1 VKQSGMRGVRKTMS
15 GTRMRSLL
23 WATPLCLTLGCY
35 GGADDAVEEV
45 DEPEEPAATPE
56 LQGPGSCNETID
68 VFRKEVWAPFMSTQ
82 CFGCHSPGGAARHTK
97 FVLQAHDVPGYMEAN
112 LATVANIARLEIE
125 GESLLLLK
133 PTGQVEHGGGTQLTV
148 DDERYEAL
156 RDLIPHLE
164 KPVHCADETD
174 VKAFFAGVEELD
186 RVDTLRRATF
196 ALAGRY
202 PTPDEEE
209 AVDQGGGEAFDEVLR
224 AVMEE
229 PTFYER
235 LVEMY
240 NDQLLTDAYLP
251 GRRALDFIDPGDF
264 PGVSWWE
271 SLPTED
277 PNGGTGNPRT
287 TARNRSNQAIARE
300 PLQIV
305 RYVAENHR
313 PFSEIVTA
321 DYTMV
326 NPFSARV
333 YGVDLAEFVD
343 PEDPNEWI
351 PTRLGEIP
359 HSGVLTTPAFLN
371 RYPTTDT
378 NRNRERAQI
387 TYLYFLA
394 TDLMQLGS
402 RPIDTD
408 SITGHNPT
416 MYNPACTSCHDLM
429 DPIAGAFQN
438 WDDTGRFRPEP
449 WYQDMLPPGF
459 SGMDMPADAYPAS
472 MQWLGQQIADDPRFA
487 RAVVQTIYTGLTGE
501 RALQAP
507 TDPAAA
513 NYAAQLRAFEI
524 QDFIF
529 KKISAAFIQSGYDLR
544 TVVTE
549 LVRTPYFRAINVE
562 PLDEQRKL
570 ELANVGAVRLVTPE
584 QLHRRIAAATGYA
597 WRNLLPR
604 GRPYNMMYGGID
616 SDVVT
621 ERLTAVNGVMTNV
634 AERMANEMACL
645 ATAQDFTKPAEDRT
659 LFPAVEV
666 EHLPGLDDEAI
677 RANIVYLHDRLLLER
692 LDANDPEVERTYQLF
707 VSVLEDGQSG
717 LDEGWYDSTL
727 LSNCQ
732 ASNAE
737 LDVQIVED
745 PDYTVRAWM
754 AVVAAML
761 GDFRFLYE

>member
-1 VKQSGMRGVRKTMS
+1 VNLS
-15 GTRMRSLL
+15 GTKTRTLL
-23 WATPLCLTLGCY
+23 WATPLCFTLGCY
-35 GGADDAVEEV
+35 DGAGDATEDPGV
-45 DEPEEPAATPE
+45 PEGDPVGEAPE
-56 LQGPGSCNETID
+56 LQGPGSCNETTD

-82 CFGCHSPGGAARHTK
+82 CFGCHNSGGAARHTK

-112 LATVANIARLEIE
+112 LATVASIARLQVD

-133 PTGQVEHGGGTQLTV
+133 PSGQVEHGGGTQLV
-148 DDERYEAL
+148 VGDESYEAL
-156 RDLIPHLE
+156 RELIPHLE

-174 VKAFFAGVEELD
+174 VAAFFAGVQELD
-186 RVDTLRRATF
+186 RVETLRRATF

-202 PTPDEEE
+202 PTPEEE
-209 AVDQGGGEAFDEVLR
+209 AAVDEGGGEAFDEVLR
-224 AVMEE
+224 AVMYE
-229 PTFYER
+229 PTFYDR

-251 GRRALDFIDPGDF
+251 GRRALDLIDASDY

-287 TARNRSNQAIARE
+287 TARNRSNVAIARE
-300 PLQIV
+300 PLELI
-305 RYVAENHR
+305 RYIAQNDR

-351 PTRLGEIP
+351 STRLGEVP
-359 HSGVLTTPAFLN
+359 HSGVLTTAAFLN

-416 MYNPACTSCHDLM
+416 MYNPSCTSCHDLM

-438 WDDTGRFRPEP
+438 WDETGRFRPVP

-459 SGMDMPADAYPAS
+459 SGTDMPSDAYPTS
-472 MQWLGQQIADDPRFA
+472 MQWLGSQIADDPRFS
-487 RAVVQTIYTGLTGE
+487 RAIVQALYFGLTGE
-501 RALQAP
+501 LALQAP

-513 NYAAQLRAFEI
+513 NYAAALRAFEI
-524 QDFIF
+524 QDFVF
-529 KKISAAFIQSGYDLR
+529 KKIASAFAQSGYDLR
-544 TVVTE
+544 TLILE

-562 PLDEQRKL
+562 PLDAQRKM
-570 ELANVGAVRLVTPE
+570 ELADLGAVRLATPE
-584 QLHRRIAAATGYA
+584 QLHRRIAAATGYG
-597 WRNLLPR
+597 WRNVLPR
-604 GRPYNMMYGGID
+604 GRAYNMMYGGID

-621 ERLTAVNGVMTNV
+621 ERLTSVNGVMANV
-634 AERMANEMACL
+634 AERMANEMACI
-645 ATAQDFTKPAEDRT
+645 ATGRDFVKPAEERT
-659 LFPAVEV
+659 LFPVVEV
-666 EHLPGLDDEAI
+666 DHLPGLDDDAI
-677 RANIVYLHDRLLLER
+677 RANIVHLHDRLLLER
-692 LDANDPEVERTYQLF
+692 LDPNDPEIDRTVQLF

-717 LDEGWYDSTL
+717 IEEGWYDTTL
-727 LSNCQ
+727 LTACQ
-732 ASNAE
+732 ATNAE
-737 LDVQIVED
+737 LDVQLVED

>member
-1 VKQSGMRGVRKTMS
+1 MKLS
-15 GTRMRSLL
+15 GTRSRKLL

-35 GGADDAVEEV
+35 AGAGDASEDDGI
-45 DEPEEPAATPE
+45 PAADPPAAPE
-56 LQGPGSCNETID
+56 LQGPGNCNETTD

-112 LATVANIARLEIE
+112 LATVANIARLQIE

-133 PTGQVEHGGGTQLTV
+133 PSGEIEHGGGKQLEV
-148 DDERYEAL
+148 GDERYEAL
-156 RDLIPHLE
+156 RNLIPHLE

-174 VKAFFAGVEELD
+174 VQQFFAGVQELD
-186 RVDTLRRATF
+186 PVGTLRRATF
-196 ALAGRY
+196 ALTGRY
-202 PTPDEEE
+202 PTPEEE
-209 AVDQGGGEAFDEVLR
+209 GAVEEGGPEAFGEVLR
-224 AVMEE
+224 AVMQE
-229 PTFYER
+229 PEFYDR

-251 GRRALDFIDPGDF
+251 GRRALDLIDASDY

-287 TARNRSNQAIARE
+287 TARNRSNVAIARE
-300 PLQIV
+300 PLQLV
-305 RYVAENHR
+305 RYIVENER

-333 YGVDLAEFVD
+333 YGVDLSLFTD
-343 PEDPNEWI
+343 PEDPDEWI
-351 PTRLGEIP
+351 PTTLGEIP
-359 HSGVLTTPAFLN
+359 HAGVLTTAAFLN
-371 RYPTTDT
+371 RYPTTPT

-408 SITGHNPT
+408 AITGHNPT

-438 WDDTGRFRPEP
+438 WDDTGRFRPRP
-449 WYQDMLPPGF
+449 WYEDMLPPGF
-459 SGMDMPADAYPAS
+459 NGTDMPPDAYPTS
-472 MQWLGQQIADDPRFA
+472 EQWLGQQIAADPRFA
-487 RAVVQTIYTGLTGE
+487 RAIVQTLYFGLTGE
-501 RALQAP
+501 RALQPP

-513 NYAAQLRAFEI
+513 NYAAQLRAFEV
-524 QDFIF
+524 QDFVF
-529 KKISAAFIQSGYDLR
+529 KKIASEFAHSGYDLR
-544 TVVTE
+544 TLVTE
-549 LVRTPYFRAINVE
+549 LVQTPYFRAINVE
-562 PLDEQRKL
+562 PLDEQRQL
-570 ELANVGAVRLVTPE
+570 ELADLGAVRLVTPE

-597 WRNLLPR
+597 WRNVLPR

-621 ERLTAVNGVMTNV
+621 ERLTSLNGVMTNV

-645 ATAQDFTKPAEDRT
+645 ATGRDFVKPPEERT
-659 LFPAVEV
+659 LFPAVEL
-666 EHLPGLDDEAI
+666 HHQPGLDDEAI
-677 RANIVYLHDRLLLER
+677 RANIVHLHDRLLLEK
-692 LDANDPEVERTYQLF
+692 LAPDDPEVESTYRLF

-717 LDEGWYDSTL
+717 IDEGWYDTTL
-727 LSNCQ
+727 IAQCR
-732 ASNAE
+732 ASNPE
-737 LDVQIVED
+737 LDVALVDD

>member
-1 VKQSGMRGVRKTMS
+1 MS
-15 GTRMRSLL
+15 GTRTRTLL

-35 GGADDAVEEV
+35 DGANGASEDVEGPGPGDTPDGADLE
-45 DEPEEPAATPE
+45 
-56 LQGPGSCNETID
+56 GPGSCNETTD

-82 CFGCHSPGGAARHTK
+82 CFGCHNPGGAARHTK

-112 LATVANIARLEIE
+112 LATVANIARLQID

-133 PTGQVEHGGGTQLTV
+133 PSGEIEHGGGKQLEV
-148 DDERYEAL
+148 GDERYEAL
-156 RDLIPHLE
+156 KDLIPHLE

-174 VKAFFAGVEELD
+174 VQKFFAGVHELD
-186 RVDTLRRATF
+186 TLDTLRRATF

-202 PTPDEEE
+202 PTPEEEE
-209 AVDQGGGEAFDEVLR
+209 AVQAGGEGAFEEVLR
-224 AVMEE
+224 EVMVE
-229 PTFYER
+229 PTFYDR
-235 LVEMY
+235 LIEMY
-240 NDQLLTDAYLP
+240 HDQLLTDAHLP
-251 GRRALDFIDPGDF
+251 GRRALDFIDPGDY

-287 TARNRSNQAIARE
+287 TARNRSNIAITRE
-300 PLQIV
+300 PLQIIRHV
-305 RYVAENHR
+305 VENDR

-333 YGVDLAEFVD
+333 YGVDLGEFAD
-343 PEDPNEWI
+343 PEDTEEWI

-359 HSGVLTTPAFLN
+359 HAGVLTTPAFLN

-408 SITGHNPT
+408 AITGHNPT

-438 WDDTGRFRPEP
+438 WDDTGRFRPVP

-459 SGMDMPADAYPAS
+459 SGTDMPPDAYPTS
-472 MQWLGQQIADDPRFA
+472 MQWLGGQIAADPRFG
-487 RAVVQTIYTGLTGE
+487 RAVVQTLYFGLTGE

-513 NYAAQLRAFEI
+513 NYAAQLRAFEV
-524 QDFIF
+524 QDFVF
-529 KKISAAFIQSGYDLR
+529 KKLAHEFAQSGYDLR
-544 TVVTE
+544 KLIID
-549 LVRTPYFRAINVE
+549 LVRTPYFRAHNVE
-562 PLDEQRKL
+562 PLDEQRQL
-570 ELANVGAVRLVTPE
+570 ELADLGAVRLVTPE
-584 QLHRRIAAATGYA
+584 QLHRRIAAATGYE
-597 WRNLLPR
+597 WRNVLPR
-604 GRPYNMMYGGID
+604 GRAYNMMYGGID

-621 ERLTAVNGVMTNV
+621 ERLTAMNGVMVNV
-634 AERMANEMACL
+634 AERMANEMACR
-645 ATAQDFTKPAEDRT
+645 ATGLDFIKPAEERT
-659 LFPAVEV
+659 LFPAVETHHV
-666 EHLPGLDDEAI
+666 PGLDDAAI
-677 RANIVYLHDRLLLER
+677 RANIVHLHDRLLLER
-692 LDANDPEVERTYQLF
+692 LDPNDPEVERTYKLF

-717 LDEGWYDSTL
+717 IDEGWYDTTL
-727 LSNCQ
+727 LTNCR
-732 ASNAE
+732 ASDPE
-737 LDVQIVED
+737 LGVELVED
-745 PDYTVRAWM
+745 PEYTVRAWM